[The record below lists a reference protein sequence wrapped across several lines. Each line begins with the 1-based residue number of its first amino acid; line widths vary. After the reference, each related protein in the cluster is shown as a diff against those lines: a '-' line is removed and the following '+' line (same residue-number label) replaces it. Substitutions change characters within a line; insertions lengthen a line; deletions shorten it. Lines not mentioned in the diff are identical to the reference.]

1 MTWIIGIVSNRFVFL
16 SIAQKKGRR
25 DKKVKPGM
33 NAAEDEIWNCAYCDI
48 NYDEES
54 GDR

>member
-1 MTWIIGIVSNRFVFL
+1 
-16 SIAQKKGRR
+16 
-25 DKKVKPGM
+25 M
-33 NAAEDEIWNCAYCDI
+33 NATAAEDEDWNCAYCDI